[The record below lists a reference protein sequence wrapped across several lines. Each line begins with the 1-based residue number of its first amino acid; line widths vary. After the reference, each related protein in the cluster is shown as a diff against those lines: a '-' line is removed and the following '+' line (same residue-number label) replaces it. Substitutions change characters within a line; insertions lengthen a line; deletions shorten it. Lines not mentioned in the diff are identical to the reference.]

1 MGKDVDNKVLLLE
14 LGADGYV
21 TKPFSPKELLARV
34 RRAMNR
40 TGAKTPVV
48 SHVAAKHANHEVLTL
63 GDSLIDFASMEA
75 IRSGRAIT
83 MTAQEF
89 KLLN

>member
-21 TKPFSPKELLARV
+21 TKPFSRKELLARV

-48 SHVAAKHANHEVLTL
+48 SHVAAKHANHEVL
-63 GDSLIDFASMEA
+63 
-75 IRSGRAIT
+75 RNRARIIVHFGCELT
-83 MTAQEF
+83 HLVVVAEIHPSKRTNQ
-89 KLLN
+89 